1 MQRTSHI
8 ANRKPRTALPLAGIR
23 VLDFTRILAGP
34 FCTMKLGDMG
44 AEVIKIEQPEKG
56 DDTRTCGPPFING
69 ESAYFLAVNRNK
81 KSLTLDIKSK
91 EGKEIIRKLIKK
103 SDVVVENFRAGVM
116 EKLGFGYKHVKKI
129 NPKIIYCSISGYGQ
143 TSSRSHQPSYDLI
156 VQGESGLMDVTG
168 FPDGPPTK
176 VGISL
181 ADVTAGNLAFE
192 GILLALFQRQRTG
205 KGQFV
210 DISLLDGLLSL
221 FAYQAQIALSSNQH
235 VTRKGNRHPTIVPY
249 ETFAASDGYIN
260 IAVGSEAHWKKFCEV
275 IGRTDLAVHS
285 DFMTNSQRVRNREKL
300 EAILIPLLK
309 VKTCTEWES
318 LFTKA
323 DVPVGRINSVAEA
336 LQQPAL
342 LERNMILQIH
352 HPAIGALK
360 MVGNPIFLSAFSR
373 STSLPPPLLSQH
385 TEHILRQ
392 LGYRENQ
399 IRLFWERHVI

>member
-1 MQRTSHI
+1 M
-8 ANRKPRTALPLAGIR
+8 KPKPFPLSDIR

-56 DDTRTCGPPFING
+56 DDTRSWGPPFINR

-91 EGKEIIRKLIKK
+91 DGKEIIRKLLKQ
-103 SDVVVENFRAGVM
+103 SDAVVENFRAGVM
-116 EKLGFGYKHVKKI
+116 EKLGFGYKQVKKI
-129 NPKIIYCSISGYGQ
+129 NPNIIYCSISGYGQ

-192 GILLALFQRQRTG
+192 GILLALFHRQRTG
-205 KGQFV
+205 KGQLV

-221 FAYQAQIALSSNQH
+221 FAYQTQIALSSNQK

-249 ETFAASDGYIN
+249 ETFATSDEYIN
-260 IAVGSEAHWKKFCEV
+260 IAVGSETHWKNFCKT
-275 IGRTDLAVHS
+275 IGRRDLAEHS
-285 DFMTNSQRVRNREKL
+285 DFATNSKRVQNREKL
-300 EAILIPLLK
+300 EAVLIPLLK
-309 VKTCTEWES
+309 TKSRSEWES
-318 LFTKA
+318 LFTNA
-323 DVPVGRINSVAEA
+323 DVPVGRINSVEEA
-336 LQQPAL
+336 LHQSSL
-342 LERNMILQIH
+342 VERQMILDLQ

-360 MVGNPIFLSAFSR
+360 MVGNPIKLS
-373 STSLPPPLLSQH
+373 SLRKAPFAPPPSLGQH
-385 TEHILRQ
+385 TKQILKQ
-392 LGYRENQ
+392 LGYKNSHTEF
-399 IRLFWERHVI
+399 LKKKHVI